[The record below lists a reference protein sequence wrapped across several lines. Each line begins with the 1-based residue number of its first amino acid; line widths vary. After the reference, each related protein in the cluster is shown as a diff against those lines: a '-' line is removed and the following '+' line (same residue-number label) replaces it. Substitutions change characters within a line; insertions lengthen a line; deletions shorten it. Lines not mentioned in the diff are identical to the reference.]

1 MKTKLNLV
9 LVAFIIA
16 ITNGFS
22 QDKKPFVLK
31 ANDDKGD
38 IVMTWNAT
46 TPEQEMKDDIKAL
59 SEYGVT
65 IKYQNVK
72 RNTKNEITAIEVSF
86 EDKNGNKGSLSY
98 ANKNPITTIKFF
110 KNGDEVGFGNAPNSF
125 GESPFVADFSGN
137 ENFIKEY
144 NFNFDSDSLST
155 DKFEF
160 KLPNAKSFGQTK
172 SKIILKK
179 DGKKPLVIE
188 DGEVVEGGEDY
199 SAEEIEEIK
208 KNNQTKSFNNDDIY
222 NFSFNNNSDLA
233 DQMKKMQQQID
244 QLMKQNKQDNDKSS
258 IDKDLK
264 DSKKE
269 LEEAKE
275 ELEKAK
281 KELQKTKKG
290 LKTQKA

>member
-155 DKFEF
+155 DKYEF

-199 SAEEIEEIK
+199 STEEIEEIK

-222 NFSFNNNSDLA
+222 NFSFNNNSDLV

>member
-155 DKFEF
+155 DKYEF

>member
-1 MKTKLNLV
+1 MKKELSLV
-9 LVAFIIA
+9 ISLLLLCPVFNFAQ
-16 ITNGFS
+16 TSNKSFS
-22 QDKKPFVLK
+22 WNPKSPKDNV
-31 ANDDKGD
+31 
-38 IVMTWNAT
+38 VMTWNKN

-65 IKYQNVK
+65 IKYNNVK
-72 RNTKNEITAIEVSF
+72 RNAKNEITAINVSF

-98 ANKNPITTIKFF
+98 DNKNPISTIKFF
-110 KNGDEVGFGNAPNSF
+110 KNGDEVGFGNAGNSF
-125 GESPFVADFSGN
+125 DGNPFITDFPGN
-137 ENFIKEY
+137 ENFLKEY
-144 NFNFDSDSLST
+144 NFNFDQDSLST

-160 KLPNAKSFGQTK
+160 KLPNAQSFGQSK
-172 SKIILKK
+172 SKIIIKK

-199 SAEEIEEIK
+199 SLEEIEEIK
-208 KNNQTKSFNNDDIY
+208 KNNPTKRFNNDDIY
-222 NFSFNNNSDLA
+222 NFRFNGNSDLA
-233 DQMKKMQQQID
+233 EQMKKMQQQID
-244 QLMKQNKQDNDKSS
+244 QLMQQSQSGNKSS
-258 IDKDLK
+258 IDKDLE

>member
-1 MKTKLNLV
+1 MKKELSLLFSLLLLCPVFNF
-9 LVAFIIA
+9 AQ
-16 ITNGFS
+16 TNKSFTWAS
-22 QDKKPFVLK
+22 ENSKDNV
-31 ANDDKGD
+31 
-38 IVMTWNAT
+38 VMTWDKN

-155 DKFEF
+155 DKYEF

-244 QLMKQNKQDNDKSS
+244 QLMKQNKQDNNKSS

>member
-1 MKTKLNLV
+1 
-9 LVAFIIA
+9 
-16 ITNGFS
+16 
-22 QDKKPFVLK
+22 
-31 ANDDKGD
+31 
-38 IVMTWNAT
+38 MTWDKN

-59 SEYGVT
+59 LEYGVT
-65 IKYQNVK
+65 IKYNNVK
-72 RNTKNEITAIEVSF
+72 RNAKNEITAIDVSF
-86 EDKNGNKGSLSY
+86 ADKNGNKGSMSY
-98 ANKNPITTIKFF
+98 ANKNPIATIIFF
-110 KNGDEVGFGNAPNSF
+110 KNGDEIGFGKAPNSF
-125 GESPFVADFSGN
+125 GENPFVTDFSGN

-160 KLPNAKSFGQTK
+160 KLPNVKSFGQNK

-199 SAEEIEEIK
+199 STEEIEEIN
-208 KNNQTKSFNNDDIY
+208 KNNKIYNLNNDDIY
-222 NFSFNNNSDLA
+222 NFSFNGNSDLA

-244 QLMKQNKQDNDKSS
+244 QLMKQNQQDNNKSS
-258 IDKDLK
+258 TDKDLE

-269 LEEAKE
+269 LEETKE

-281 KELQKTKKG
+281 KELQKTKKV